1 MSAGGSKLRDVEVL
15 ADEGAVVP
23 VEIPVSELPRL
34 LPELAEGSGVARGEM
49 RFGRHL
55 DTPMADV
62 SLEATLQVTCQRC
75 MRAMAQPVRSESR
88 VYFPPDETAAAAL
101 PPDEETMLAPDGR
114 LPLAEVVGE
123 ELLLAL
129 PMAPRH
135 EDESD
140 CDAPGAVAVDRE
152 QDDEAPRRPF
162 ADLAKLMGRETRPD
176 DGSAERPADAPR
188 TRR

>member
-1 MSAGGSKLRDVEVL
+1 MSADGSKLRDVSVL

-34 LPELAEGSGVARGEM
+34 LPELVDGSGVARGEL

-55 DTPMADV
+55 DTAMADV
-62 SLEATLQVTCQRC
+62 ALEATLTLTCQRC
-75 MRAMAQPVRSESR
+75 MRPMAQPVVSSSR
-88 VYFPPDETAAAAL
+88 VYFPEDEAAAAKL
-101 PPDEETMLAPDGR
+101 PMEEETMLAPEGR
-114 LPLAEVVGE
+114 LRFQDVVAE

-135 EDESD
+135 EDESE
-140 CDAPGAVAVDRE
+140 CDAPGAVAAEPEPDA
-152 QDDEAPRRPF
+152 EAPRRPF
-162 ADLAKLMGRETRPD
+162 ADLAKMMGRDTRS
-176 DGSAERPADAPR
+176 GEENAERRDDVPR